1 MLFRSPADLKAVDA
15 ATGRVLWVE
24 RGFGYGTLLAA
35 DGKLLAAK
43 TDGELLLMRADAA
56 GMQVLARARPLAGT
70 IRALP
75 AVAAGRLY
83 VRDDAVLTCLRV
95 GP

>member
-1 MLFRSPADLKAVDA
+1 MPPADLVCIEA
-15 ATGRVLWVE
+15 ASGREVWRE

-43 TDGELLLMRADAA
+43 TDGELVLMRADAK
-56 GMQVLARARPLAGT
+56 GMNVLARARPLAGT

-75 AVAAGRLY
+75 TLAAGRLY
-83 VRDDAVLTCLRV
+83 VRDDSVLTCLHV